1 MLVLDLALKSLRNR
15 AFSTSLT
22 VGSIALSVALLVGVE
37 NVRVGMRE
45 SFSNTISQTDLIV
58 GTKGGTIQLLL
69 YSVFGMGAP
78 TENVSWEAYRQW
90 AEHPR
95 RRVDHPL
102 QPGGQPPGIPGHRHE
117 RGLLSPLPLP
127 RRSGNRAGGGA
138 GEREPVRRDPGRG
151 RGGGTELHDG

>member
-22 VGSIALSVALLVGVE
+22 VGSIALSVALLIGVE

-90 AEHPR
+90 A
-95 RRVDHPL
+95 DHPAVEWTIPYSL
-102 QPGGQPPGIPGHRHE
+102 GDSHRGFRVIGTNEDFYRHYRYRGGQEIA
-117 RGLLSPLPLP
+117 L
-127 RRSGNRAGGGA
+127 
-138 GEREPVRRDPGRG
+138 
-151 RGGGTELHDG
+151 